1 MSVAELSAVAEM
13 NVLHSSQLQGGHFQ
27 PAYKMQLH
35 YITAKQNTHC
45 CVSVLCM
52 ARPQKGRASF
62 GGSYSTTQG
71 LLEPVENHSSKK
83 KRKRERKKEKPN
95 ICNMNSV
102 VSSGAWHR
110 RGCHISGLQ
119 FYRNK
124 KTMCVNHAVLEI
136 RSKFWLENKVNHGFI
151 TQWPLQAGLQP
162 NEVAIVQR
170 QDSEGALYR
179 FLQFSLPGF
188 QGEGAP
194 SSRLIPPREWGW
206 GGECYRKWGL

>member
-1 MSVAELSAVAEM
+1 MRKRPKNSAGPKLFKHHQRGFVHFSLLTRLQVPSAPCKAIRSMPISLSSSMSVAELSAVAEM

-83 KRKRERKKEKPN
+83 KKRKKERKK
-95 ICNMNSV
+95 
-102 VSSGAWHR
+102 
-110 RGCHISGLQ
+110 
-119 FYRNK
+119 
-124 KTMCVNHAVLEI
+124 
-136 RSKFWLENKVNHGFI
+136 
-151 TQWPLQAGLQP
+151 
-162 NEVAIVQR
+162 
-170 QDSEGALYR
+170 
-179 FLQFSLPGF
+179 SL
-188 QGEGAP
+188 
-194 SSRLIPPREWGW
+194 I
-206 GGECYRKWGL
+206 YVI